1 MRRETLP
8 VILGMPKPRYQMVAG
23 EAQDISGM
31 LGGYD
36 VMFLHATFPE
46 GVQRGGT
53 TPPTSISGLGAWLHF
68 TDPDVLRRVG
78 QNFIDYADKWEDQ
91 QNEQAQ

>member
-1 MRRETLP
+1 
-8 VILGMPKPRYQMVAG
+8 
-23 EAQDISGM
+23 M

-36 VMFLHATFPE
+36 VMFLHATFPD
-46 GVQRGGT
+46 GVQRGET

-78 QNFIDYADKWEDQ
+78 QNFIDYANQWEVDLSVKS
-91 QNEQAQ
+91 QATGS